1 MAQPFTLLINFG
13 PRNEKFDRL
22 VFINFTALVNKH
34 TNNKEHVKSEI
45 ENTA

>member
-22 VFINFTALVNKH
+22 VFINFTALVINIQ
-34 TNNKEHVKSEI
+34 TTKEDYISI
-45 ENTA
+45 